1 MRDMPA
7 YCGRCP
13 VADDSPEI
21 LACNELAVSIYNEC
35 RQTAQQIEAR
45 DKNYHFL
52 RLTEI
57 EATMRMNDVPQE
69 ERPGLLQKIKLLEE
83 IANQMRPLRPR
94 PRPSRR

>member
-1 MRDMPA
+1 MPA
-7 YCGRCP
+7 YCKRCP
-13 VADDSPEI
+13 VEDDAPAL
-21 LACNELAVSIYNEC
+21 LACNDLAVSTYYEC

-57 EATMRMNDVPQE
+57 EATMRMNDVPLE
-69 ERPGLLQKIKLLEE
+69 EQPDLLRKVKLLEE
-83 IANQMRPLRPR
+83 IANQTRPLRPR